1 MRFRSTSP
9 EGTEQLGQRIG
20 RCLVPGDIVCLYGD
34 LGTGK
39 TTLVR
44 GIASAFGIPS
54 RDITSASFTVIAE
67 YPVDPLF
74 YHIDLYRVTNSD
86 DLDSTG
92 IWDLLGGNAI
102 SVIEWAEHLGEPA
115 GQGRAVIRIWLSDCG
130 GDAREIIMEGIREE
144 AWNNL

>member
-1 MRFRSTSP
+1 MRFRSDSP
-9 EGTEQLGQRIG
+9 EGTEEIGQKIG
-20 RCLVPGDIVCLYGD
+20 RCLRSGDIVCLYGD

-39 TTLVR
+39 TTLVK

-67 YPVDPLF
+67 YPVDPFF
-74 YHIDLYRVTNSD
+74 YHIDLYRIKNRD

-92 IWDLLGGNAI
+92 VWDLIGGDSI
-102 SVIEWAEHLGEPA
+102 SVIEWAENLGEIT
-115 GQGRAVIRIWLSDCG
+115 GQGRDIIKIWLSDCG
-130 GDAREIIMEGIREE
+130 GNAREIITEGIHAD